1 MRISMLAVLV
11 VMFAAV
17 SCSKPVVPVVTP
29 APVVEAAVT
38 PVPVAPV
45 VVPTLVPMA
54 PVAK

>member
-1 MRISMLAVLV
+1 MLAVLV